1 MMVTTGGRG
10 ARSSGLSSVSEMN
23 SSSSNPTFSTFQPW
37 SMASR
42 LAVSKSMGWFCVTIF
57 PAAISLRIRSALFT
71 PMVCDSS
78 ATVIVSSIRITF
90 LCSDISV
97 ISVCLP
103 FFALFFLWPRTGTY
117 ARCRASSTRSCLEID
132 SVFSTRGPF
141 FPRCGAPLLSL
152 VTSMNSRPRPGPPE
166 TTASSRTSPTRR
178 RPGSGPSDGDQRT
191 REDHRPR
198 RRRAHLEVLGHLHR
212 LDAPGS
218 LDDGPRRL
226 GRRWPDVRPGRRR
239 RRGTRSD
246 LGDPG
251 GHVADLG
258 RRPQVDP
265 TELVGGGGLGRR
277 DRGRRLDRR
286 GLGRRLGRLR
296 SRFRPLRGH

>member
-78 ATVIVSSIRITF
+78 ATVMVSSIRITF

-97 ISVCLP
+97 ISVCFP

-166 TTASSRTSPTRR
+166 TTASSRTSPTGRGR
-178 RPGSGPSDGDQRT
+178 NPPPAGGRGAGRAGRGGGPGDGDQRT

-212 LDAPGS
+212 LDASGS
-218 LDDGPRRL
+218 LDDGPCRL
-226 GRRWPDVRPGRRR
+226 GRWWPDVRPGRRW
-239 RRGTRSD
+239 RRGTRSH

-258 RRPQVDP
+258 RRPQVAP
-265 TELVGGGGLGRR
+265 AKLVRGGCLGRH
-277 DRGRRLDRR
+277 DRG
-286 GLGRRLGRLR
+286 G
-296 SRFRPLRGH
+296 